1 MTTAG
6 KNVVPKKMGPNDF
19 YEWQD
24 YTTQYKLSRLNP
36 RPYISDIV
44 QVEVKRGSFEL
55 IYKTSFDEQIA
66 ASIIGNKILK
76 SNVLPPPKKKT
87 MLNGISQVKK
97 DNILKSQKNIIP
109 GNRLSFWR
117 ELHTSE

>member
-1 MTTAG
+1 
-6 KNVVPKKMGPNDF
+6 MGPNDF